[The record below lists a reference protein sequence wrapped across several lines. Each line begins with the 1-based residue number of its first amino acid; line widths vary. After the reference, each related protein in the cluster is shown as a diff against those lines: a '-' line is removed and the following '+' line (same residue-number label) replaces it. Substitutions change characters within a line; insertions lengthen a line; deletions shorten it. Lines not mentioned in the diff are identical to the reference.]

1 MQWYLTK
8 ETGSMGREIES
19 HRGIVH
25 MVALK
30 TKQIFAF
37 KNKFSTNSD
46 NNIIFLLGYVTCQI
60 ANLH

>member
-19 HRGIVH
+19 HRGIV
-25 MVALK
+25 
-30 TKQIFAF
+30 QIFAF